1 MTPAVIENV
10 RARYESGR
18 STQRIANEL
27 RLKRSEVQRCINLL
41 KPKATPAKPK
51 AECKPKPPKPP
62 RKPSTTANAIR
73 KRMDGERLII
83 AELLALGYDRR
94 IVEANFG
101 SVT

>member
-1 MTPAVIENV
+1 MTPATIENV
-10 RARYESGR
+10 RARYESGL

-41 KPKATPAKPK
+41 KPKAKPAKPK
-51 AECKPKPPKPP
+51 AERKPKPPRPP

-73 KRMDGERLII
+73 KRMDGERLVI

-101 SVT
+101 MIV

>member
-1 MTPAVIENV
+1 MTPATIENV
-10 RARYESGR
+10 RARYESGW

-27 RLKRSEVQRCINLL
+27 RLKRSEVQRAINLL

-51 AECKPKPPKPP
+51 AARPPKPPKPP
-62 RKPSTTANAIR
+62 AKRSTTANAAR
-73 KRMDGERLII
+73 KRLDGKRLVI

-101 SVT
+101 SVG